1 MTVRLLAFSAST
13 RIASFNRKLIAIGAQ
28 AARDAGAEVTL
39 IDLLDYDLPLYNG
52 DLEARDG
59 LPDAAARLQQQ
70 FAAHHGLLLSTPEYN
85 GMFPPLLK
93 NTLDWVSRADASG
106 QSGLRFLEGKVAG
119 LLSASPGGLGGL
131 RSLIVSRQYLSNLGF
146 LVIPQQQAISAAH
159 QAFDEGGA
167 LHELRSQAGV
177 EKVAHALVKLA
188 QQTQD

>member
-1 MTVRLLAFSAST
+1 MTIRLLAFSAST
-13 RIASFNRKLIAIGAQ
+13 RIASFNRKLIAVGAQ

-39 IDLLDYDLPLYNG
+39 IDLLDYELPLYNG

-70 FAAHHGLLLSTPEYN
+70 FAVHHGLLLATPEYN

-119 LLSASPGGLGGL
+119 LLSASPGALGGL
-131 RSLIVSRQYLSNLGF
+131 RSLIASRQYLSNLGF
-146 LVIPQQQAISAAH
+146 LVIPQQQAVGAAN

-167 LHELRSQAGV
+167 LIEARAQAGV
-177 EKVAHALVKLA
+177 EKVAHALVQLA
-188 QQTQD
+188 RQTQA